1 MNVTLPGIMA
11 QAHAQPRRPL
21 WPWSLVLGLQTHG
34 TSSELIFMPRAPAA
48 AGGETESQNW
58 RLSMQVRMR
67 VRVHLHKKRRHRTRG
82 RAVEVAGTGR
92 GTLSSVPN
100 PPPSPGKSFPAAV
113 SKGSHWPHLCTLLGG

>member
-34 TSSELIFMPRAPAA
+34 TSSELILMPRAPAA

-67 VRVHLHKKRRHRTRG
+67 VRVHLHKNADTEREDGQWRWPARG
-82 RAVEVAGTGR
+82 EG
-92 GTLSSVPN
+92 P
-100 PPPSPGKSFPAAV
+100 
-113 SKGSHWPHLCTLLGG
+113 